1 MKIQLTDTAKANLKD
16 IHNYY
21 KVTASMRVANSI
33 KNKIITAIRDI
44 ANFVN
49 KAQEEEQLKAMNL
62 GHRRYIE
69 GNYKIIYRVEKK
81 QIIVTDIF
89 DSRQDPAKIKG

>member
-1 MKIQLTDTAKANLKD
+1 MQITFTATAKSHLKD

-21 KVTASMRVANSI
+21 KNVASVRVANSI
-33 KNKIITAIRDI
+33 KKKIIGAIKDLT
-44 ANFVN
+44 NFIN
-49 KAQEEEQLKAMNL
+49 KYQEEEYLKKMNL
-62 GHRRYIE
+62 EHRRLIE

-89 DSRQDPAKIKG
+89 DSRQDPTKMNG